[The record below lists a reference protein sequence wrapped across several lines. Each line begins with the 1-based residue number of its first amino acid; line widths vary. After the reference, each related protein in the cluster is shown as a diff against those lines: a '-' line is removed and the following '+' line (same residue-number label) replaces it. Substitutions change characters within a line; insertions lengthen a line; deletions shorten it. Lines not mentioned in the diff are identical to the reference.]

1 MGIIGLSA
9 IMVVLIT
16 VTGITITGISGA
28 FSSIDPNVL
37 YSIENRASGRVWTV
51 DNVQP
56 VNYALVLLYSNGHH
70 AHQQWQL
77 KSDPQKPFEGN
88 IYNFIN
94 KNSSKAVSTM
104 YGSKRDCARMVLWD
118 FIKNEDQQKIKVKDV
133 GGGYY
138 ALEMLNSGKVLQPCS
153 SYSEGAFI
161 GQKPYVL
168 NNFQQHWKF
177 NMEN

>member
-1 MGIIGLSA
+1 
-9 IMVVLIT
+9 
-16 VTGITITGISGA
+16 
-28 FSSIDPNVL
+28 
-37 YSIENRASGRVWTV
+37 
-51 DNVQP
+51 
-56 VNYALVLLYSNGHH
+56 
-70 AHQQWQL
+70 
-77 KSDPQKPFEGN
+77 
-88 IYNFIN
+88 
-94 KNSSKAVSTM
+94 M